1 MSPIRRILR
10 YLKPYRAGFGA
21 ALVFIGI
28 QALLEVSKPW
38 PLKVI
43 VDYVLGGEAL
53 EVGGLDSLAKPQ
65 LLLVACVGVLL
76 IQLLLSAIALLQNAL
91 TVGIGQRMVS
101 DLRAEMLAH
110 LYGRSLG
117 FFGRRPAT
125 DLAYRVTFDTFAV
138 QSLVMNG
145 VLPLAGAGVLLV
157 TMGIV
162 MLRMNPLLAGIFFA
176 VGPFLFVTIRL
187 LSGRIGRLATET
199 SEQESRFLEETQR
212 DVDAIQIVQAFNA
225 EADEREHVMRAS
237 GRALRAAFKLYFLQA
252 GYSGAVSVLL
262 ALATAAVLYVGGL
275 LGLEGQVTVGE
286 LVVFVSYLQALY
298 APVDSVTH
306 TLGQMQESSAGARR
320 VFEVLDSE
328 PGVRDLMFSRS
339 LRNVVG
345 AVRFEHVS
353 FAYPGAPDSLALE
366 DIDFEAEPGTLVA
379 LVGPSG
385 AGKTTLVSLIPRF
398 FEPTDGQVLLDGA
411 DLRQFRVQ
419 SIRNQIGVVPQSPL
433 LFPLSLADNIRYGR
447 PEASD
452 DDVRQAA
459 EVAGVTGFAERLPQ
473 GFETRLGSGGHA
485 LSQGEAQRVTIA
497 RALVRDPRIL
507 ILDEPTSAL
516 DAETE
521 GLVVSGI
528 ERARAGRTT
537 FVIAHRL
544 STIRRADQILV
555 LDGGRLVERG
565 SFESLRSAGGRFERL
580 HRHATLDMEG

>member
-1 MSPIRRILR
+1 MNPARRILR
-10 YLKPYRAGFGA
+10 YLRPYRAGFGA

-28 QALLEVSKPW
+28 QALLEVAKPW

-43 VDYVLGGEAL
+43 VDYVLGGESL
-53 EVGGLDSLAKPQ
+53 EVGGLGWLSKPQ
-65 LLLVACVGVLL
+65 LLLVACFGVLL

-101 DLRAEMLAH
+101 DLRADMLAH

-145 VLPLAGAGVLLV
+145 VLPLLSAGVLLV
-157 TMGIV
+157 AMGMV
-162 MLRMNPLLAGIFFA
+162 MLRMNPLLAGVFFA
-176 VGPFLFVTIRL
+176 IGPFLFVTIRL
-187 LSGRIGRLATET
+187 LSGRIARVATET
-199 SEQESRFLEETQR
+199 SEQESR
-212 DVDAIQIVQAFNA
+212 
-225 EADEREHVMRAS
+225 
-237 GRALRAAFKLYFLQA
+237 LQT
-252 GYSGAVSVLL
+252 GYAGAVSVLL
-262 ALATAAVLYVGGL
+262 ALATAAVLYAGGR

-298 APVDSVTH
+298 APVDSVTR

-328 PGVRDLMFSRS
+328 PGVRDLMFSRT

-345 AVRFEHVS
+345 TVRFEHVS
-353 FAYPGAPDSLALE
+353 FAYPQHPDSLALD

-398 FEPTDGQVLLDGA
+398 FEPTQGQILLDGA

-419 SIRNQIGVVPQSPL
+419 SIRNEIGVVPQSPL

-447 PEASD
+447 PEASE
-452 DDVRQAA
+452 DDVR
-459 EVAGVTGFAERLPQ
+459 R
-473 GFETRLGSGGHA
+473 S
-485 LSQGEAQRVTIA
+485 LSQGEAQRITIA
-497 RALVRDPRIL
+497 RALVRNPRIL

-528 ERARAGRTT
+528 ERAREGRTT

-544 STIRRADQILV
+544 STIKRADQILV
-555 LDGGRLVERG
+555 LEDGRLVERG
-565 SFESLRSAGGRFERL
+565 SFDALRRAGGLFERL
-580 HRHATLDMEG
+580 HRQATLDLDR